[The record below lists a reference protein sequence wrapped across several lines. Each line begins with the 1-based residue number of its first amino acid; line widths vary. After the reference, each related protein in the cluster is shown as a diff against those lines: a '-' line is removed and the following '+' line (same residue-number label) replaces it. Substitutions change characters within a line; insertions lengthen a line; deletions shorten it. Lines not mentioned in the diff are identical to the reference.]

1 MKKLLFVLMAIFSLQ
16 FTVFSQSE
24 VYLKKMKETL
34 QLMDSAK
41 SVQDLQEVS
50 AQFERIG
57 DMEKT
62 QWLPYY
68 YAALAQTNIGWM
80 DQKMDKDKLADKTK
94 MIISKAEAIEKNSEL
109 FVLKNMVAT
118 QQMLV
123 DPQNRWMSYGTEAGT
138 ALETAKK
145 LDPENPRIYYLQ
157 GMSMFSTPEAY
168 GGGKDKAKPLF
179 QKSVDLFRTNKPA
192 SELHPKWGQNIA
204 EDMLAK
210 CSS

>member
-1 MKKLLFVLMAIFSLQ
+1 MKKLLILLVAACSLQ
-16 FTVFSQSE
+16 FASAQSE
-24 VYLKKMKETL
+24 VYLQKMKETL
-34 QLMDSAK
+34 KWMDSAK

-68 YAALAQTNIGWM
+68 YAALAQVNIGWM
-80 DQKMDKDKLADKTK
+80 DQKADKDKLAAKTK
-94 MIISKAEAIEKNSEL
+94 DIIAKAEAIEKNSEL
-109 FVLKNMVAT
+109 YILLNMVAT

-123 DPQNRWMSYGTEAGT
+123 DPQSRFMSYGMEAGK
-138 ALETAKK
+138 ALETAKQ
-145 LDPENPRIYYLQ
+145 LDPNNPRIYYLE
-157 GMSMFSTPEAY
+157 GMSLFGTPEAY

-179 QKSVDLFRTNKPA
+179 EKSVELFRSFQPK
-192 SELHPKWGQNIA
+192 SELHPKWGQKVA
-204 EDMLAK
+204 EGMLAK

>member
-1 MKKLLFVLMAIFSLQ
+1 MYQ
-16 FTVFSQSE
+16 Q
-24 VYLKKMKETL
+24 KMKETL
-34 QLMDSAK
+34 MLMDSAK
-41 SVQDLQEVS
+41 TTQDLNEVS

-80 DQKMDKDKLADKTK
+80 DQKIDKDKLADKTK
-94 MIISKAEAIEKNSEL
+94 MIISKAEAIEQNAEL
-109 FVLKNMVAT
+109 YVLRNMVAT
-118 QQMLV
+118 QQMLI
-123 DPQNRWMSYGTEAGT
+123 DPQNRWMTYGTEAGT
-138 ALETAKK
+138 ALENAKK
-145 LDPENPRIYYLQ
+145 LDPTNPRIYYLQ
-157 GMSMFSTPEAY
+157 GMSMFGTPEAF

-179 QKSVDLFRTNKPA
+179 QKSVDLFKSVKPA
-192 SELHPKWGQNIA
+192 SELHPKWGQKIA

>member
-24 VYLKKMKETL
+24 VYIKKMKETL

-80 DQKMDKDKLADKTK
+80 DQKIDKDKLADKTK

-109 FVLKNMVAT
+109 YVLKNMVAT

-179 QKSVDLFRTNKPA
+179 QKSVDLFKTKKPA

>member
-1 MKKLLFVLMAIFSLQ
+1 MKKLLFLLIATFSLQ
-16 FTVFSQSE
+16 FAFAQSE
-24 VYLKKMKETL
+24 IYRQKMKETL
-34 QLMDSAK
+34 MLMDSAK
-41 SVQDLQEVS
+41 TTLDLQEVS

-57 DMEKT
+57 DMEKN

-80 DQKMDKDKLADKTK
+80 DQKADKDKLADKTK
-94 MIISKAEAIEKNSEL
+94 MIISKAEAIEKNAEL
-109 FVLKNMVAT
+109 YILRNMVAT

-123 DPQNRWMSYGTEAGT
+123 DPQSRWMSYGAEAGT
-138 ALETAKK
+138 ALENAKK
-145 LDPENPRIYYLQ
+145 ADPNNPRIYYLE
-157 GMSMFSTPEAY
+157 GMSMFGTPEAY

-179 QKSVDLFRTNKPA
+179 QKSVDLFKTVKPA
-192 SELHPKWGQNIA
+192 SELHPKWGQKIA

>member
-1 MKKLLFVLMAIFSLQ
+1 MKKLLILLVAACSLQ
-16 FTVFSQSE
+16 FASAQSE
-24 VYLKKMKETL
+24 VYLQKMKETL
-34 QLMDSAK
+34 KWMDSAK

-68 YAALAQTNIGWM
+68 YAALAQVNIGWM
-80 DQKMDKDKLADKTK
+80 DQKADKDKLAAKTK
-94 MIISKAEAIEKNSEL
+94 DIIAKAEAIERNSEL
-109 FVLKNMVAT
+109 YILLNMVAT

-123 DPQNRWMSYGTEAGT
+123 DPQSRFMSYGMEAGK
-138 ALETAKK
+138 ALETAKQ
-145 LDPENPRIYYLQ
+145 LDPNNPRIYYLE
-157 GMSMFSTPEAY
+157 GMSLFGTPEAY

-179 QKSVDLFRTNKPA
+179 EKSVELFRSFQPK
-192 SELHPKWGQNIA
+192 SELHPKWGQKVA
-204 EDMLAK
+204 EGMLAK

>member
-1 MKKLLFVLMAIFSLQ
+1 MKKLLFLLITVFTLQ
-16 FTVFSQSE
+16 VAFSQSE
-24 VYLKKMKETL
+24 MYQKKMKETL
-34 QLMDSAK
+34 MLMDSAK
-41 SVQDLQEVS
+41 TLQDLQELS

-80 DQKMDKDKLADKTK
+80 DQKMDKDKLADRTK
-94 MIISKAEAIEKNSEL
+94 LIISKAEAIEQNAEL
-109 FVLKNMVAT
+109 YVLKNMVAT

-138 ALETAKK
+138 ALENAKK
-145 LDPENPRIYYLQ
+145 LDPNNPRIYYLQ
-157 GMSMFSTPEAY
+157 GMSMFGTPEAF

-179 QKSVDLFRTNKPA
+179 QKSVELFKAVKPA
-192 SELHPKWGQNIA
+192 SELHPKWGQKIA